1 MTPIERIRAKATA
14 LEALGLGHYAT
25 PVEIK
30 EAWKRIAFDTHP
42 DRNDTAHVAFAQAKA
57 AYDFLR
63 EETRDLPGRE
73 AETAEAAPRK
83 LRPGPRLGARPK
95 VQTRTHALSPE
106 ATAAC
111 RALLDAAAKD
121 DGSNVVYLVGDNGR
135 SSAPRDK
142 STDHVPA
149 VVHRCGRSL
158 TYVVS
163 GTLAEGKNRVALP
176 TAILEG
182 RAKVRPMILAFLA
195 SETGAGAIRV
205 PDDIRSTL
213 FPGAHKVEIR
223 FASA

>member
-14 LEALGLGHYAT
+14 LEALGLGHYAS

-30 EAWKRIAFDTHP
+30 DAWKRIAFDTHP
-42 DRNDTAHVAFAQAKA
+42 DRNDTAHAAFAEAKA

-63 EETRDLPGRE
+63 EETRELPAPE
-73 AETAEAAPRK
+73 ANMAEAAPRK
-83 LRPGPRLGARPK
+83 MRTGPRLGARPK

-111 RALLDAAAKD
+111 RALLDTAAKD
-121 DGSNVVYLVGDNGR
+121 DGSNVVYLADDAGR
-135 SSAPRDK
+135 SSTSRDAI
-142 STDHVPA
+142 TDHVPT

-158 TYVVS
+158 TYVIS

-182 RAKVRPMILAFLA
+182 KAKVRPMILAFLA
-195 SETGAGAIRV
+195 SEAGAGAIRV
-205 PDDIRSTL
+205 PDDVRSTL
-213 FPGAHKVEIR
+213 FPGARKVEIR